1 MTTNKSRGSGV
12 IAAETATATTD
23 DDVEEDAGT
32 PQAQPDHVVDE
43 QDGTGTDDVDHTK
56 TQDDTDP
63 EPGGKPQHRWL
74 WRRINWPKTMVFGVL
89 PAMAMVP
96 ALCAG
101 YLNWQQSSA
110 HAADVAR
117 IESVAAARDSTIAL
131 LSYHADTVD
140 QQLGAARNRLT
151 GPFQD
156 SYTSLINDV
165 VIPGAKQKHITA
177 EAKVPAIAAVSAT
190 PSHAVVLIDVDQT
203 VTVGCDPPTD
213 TTSSVRVTL
222 DKVGTRWLIS
232 AFTPI

>member
-1 MTTNKSRGSGV
+1 
-12 IAAETATATTD
+12 
-23 DDVEEDAGT
+23 
-32 PQAQPDHVVDE
+32 
-43 QDGTGTDDVDHTK
+43 
-56 TQDDTDP
+56 
-63 EPGGKPQHRWL
+63 
-74 WRRINWPKTMVFGVL
+74 MVFGVL

-203 VTVGCDPPTD
+203 VTVGSDPPTD
-213 TTSSVRVTL
+213 TTSGSPW
-222 DKVGTRWLIS
+222 TRS
-232 AFTPI
+232 ALGG